1 MSDFYLGVDVVAR
14 YIAEGQKI
22 ILIDAR
28 TPEEYNASH
37 AVGAINVPIDAL
49 PIYAQDY
56 VKVGRN
62 EPVITMCGSTGRGE
76 KAEAIL
82 TQHGVKNVKVMS
94 GGLKAWKEEKFP
106 VG

>member
-1 MSDFYLGVDVVAR
+1 MSDLYIGVDVVASH
-14 YIAEGQKI
+14 IAEDQKI

-28 TPEEYNASH
+28 TPEEYTASH

-56 VKVGRN
+56 IKAGKN

-82 TQHGVKNVKVMS
+82 TLHGVKNVKVMS
-94 GGLKAWKEEKFP
+94 GGLKAWKDENFP
-106 VG
+106 VE